1 MLSSQCLLQAVLEK
15 ITIILQYSK
24 YKLTVFYSDCI
35 TEVRCRDVSALRNAP
50 QTLKSIANGIF
61 VFVVVIIIMFSLWTG
76 ICYFRAITGKTES
89 GNRDLQEKLGKYL
102 ILMTKVV
109 SWFR

>member
-1 MLSSQCLLQAVLEK
+1 M
-15 ITIILQYSK
+15 
-24 YKLTVFYSDCI
+24 
-35 TEVRCRDVSALRNAP
+35 SALRNAP

-61 VFVVVIIIMFSLWTG
+61 VFVVVVIIIIMFSLWSS